1 MKSIPDDVTIISGDN
16 EEIQSNK
23 YILSIFCPTLGQL
36 LSASSTLLLPEC
48 STFSIKYLLNMLND
62 GFAVTEKLSN
72 EDINEIIATAQ
83 VLLIEMTGLYLIDPE
98 LPEPQTN
105 KRKRNYI
112 PRNNISVISYHKYQ
126 CQECDY
132 MASKSWNLRTHVEA
146 KHEGVRYPCDQCEYK
161 ATTAGSLKTHS
172 DSIHAGVCFPCG
184 QCKYKA
190 TQAGNLQR
198 HVDKVHKGQ
207 CNSRANFKGHLREH
221 VESIHDGV
229 RYPCDQCDYKATDK
243 GNLKKHEISKHC

>member
-1 MKSIPDDVTIISGDN
+1 MLDN
-16 EEIQSNK
+16 
-23 YILSIFCPTLGQL
+23 
-36 LSASSTLLLPEC
+36 
-48 STFSIKYLLNMLND
+48 
-62 GFAVTEKLSN
+62 GFAVAEKLSN

-161 ATTAGSLKTHS
+161 ATTEATLKIHKKYKHEGVRYSCDQCEYKATTTGSLKTH
-172 DSIHAGVCFPCG
+172 
-184 QCKYKA
+184 
-190 TQAGNLQR
+190 
-198 HVDKVHKGQ
+198 
-207 CNSRANFKGHLREH
+207 
-221 VESIHDGV
+221 
-229 RYPCDQCDYKATDK
+229 
-243 GNLKKHEISKHC
+243 